1 MKFLRV
7 AFCVLIAF
15 SVLAFGGVEEWAQA
29 GLEVGAAILLVYWAI
44 RFLCAAN
51 RSDFCL
57 AIFSA
62 AHGFPA
68 CRRDTANLPALPLHP
83 MTRA

>member
-1 MKFLRV
+1 MRILRV
-7 AFCVLIAF
+7 SFCVLIAF

-44 RFLCAAN
+44 RYLCLAN
-51 RSDFCL
+51 RTDFCL

-62 AHGFPA
+62 AHCFPA
-68 CRRDTANLPALPLHP
+68 GCGGPAGLSHHRFFL
-83 MTRA
+83 